1 MRAPTG
7 AHVDEGVVDQ
17 HQFVEVELVGE
28 PLPFS
33 LVEDPLVVV
42 VPVEEKRTGG
52 GMKQRSRT
60 VDAESRGPQVWCERS
75 RFASFSCTLVGF

>member
-1 MRAPTG
+1 MRARTG

-17 HQFVEVELVGE
+17 HKFVEVELVGE

-42 VPVEEKRTGG
+42 VPGG
-52 GMKQRSRT
+52 KTIKQT
-60 VDAESRGPQVWCERS
+60 
-75 RFASFSCTLVGF
+75 

>member
-1 MRAPTG
+1 MRTR
-7 AHVDEGVVDQ
+7 AHVNEGVVDQ

-42 VPVEEKRTGG
+42 VPEETRTG
-52 GMKQRSRT
+52 T
-60 VDAESRGPQVWCERS
+60 V
-75 RFASFSCTLVGF
+75 TTH